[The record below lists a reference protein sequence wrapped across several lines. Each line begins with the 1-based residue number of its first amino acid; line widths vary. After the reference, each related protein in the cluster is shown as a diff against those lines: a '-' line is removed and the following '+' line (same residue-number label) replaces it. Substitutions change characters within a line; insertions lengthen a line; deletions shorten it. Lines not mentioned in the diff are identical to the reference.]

1 MKFQADKKRR
11 EVQLEVGE
19 LVLVKLQPYRQHSVV
34 LRKNKKLSLR
44 YFGPFEIIEKIG
56 EVAFKLLLPDSAKIH
71 PVFHISL
78 LKKFLGDSKQQY
90 FPLPLTTTEFGPILL
105 PYKVLDS
112 RVIHRNDKEISQVQV
127 QWNSFIQEDNS
138 WEDVDEMQKSYPEF
152 NLEDKVVVKG
162 MSNVTRVKEGSE
174 KAGEFVKHHG
184 HVSNDE
190 ESKEVRK
197 SSRERRESV
206 KLCDYNH

>member
-56 EVAFKLLLPDSAKIH
+56 EVAFKLLLPDSTKIH

-162 MSNVTRVKEGSE
+162 KGNVTCEMEGGILARNS
-174 KAGEFVKHHG
+174 V
-184 HVSNDE
+184 
-190 ESKEVRK
+190 SKEVHMAADPHSMGVRK
-197 SSRERRESV
+197 STRTRRENIR
-206 KLCDYNH
+206 LRGYTL